1 MGITGEVTIAS
12 LPLRPTAGVGSSVG
26 VGSVSE
32 EVVDFFKEF
41 DKRTPNPH
49 PEWHFWKFN
58 GPLVSYGDF
67 WVLSDSMPY
76 LQQLTTKYGNF
87 ITKFKLGAGLGG
99 PMLSLLSSVLAAMSK
114 FDLGSVT
121 KVQILA
127 WRSVVQDLME
137 VGFDIGFM
145 IGHLWQ
151 IPQHLFGRKISDEMQ
166 VLQHQ
171 IAFLQDSLAVLTTYH
186 E

>member
-1 MGITGEVTIAS
+1 
-12 LPLRPTAGVGSSVG
+12 
-26 VGSVSE
+26 
-32 EVVDFFKEF
+32 
-41 DKRTPNPH
+41 
-49 PEWHFWKFN
+49 
-58 GPLVSYGDF
+58 
-67 WVLSDSMPY
+67 
-76 LQQLTTKYGNF
+76 
-87 ITKFKLGAGLGG
+87 
-99 PMLSLLSSVLAAMSK
+99 MLSLLSSVLAAMGKS
-114 FDLGSVT
+114 DLGSVT

-151 IPQHLFGRKISDEMQ
+151 IALHLFDRKISDEMQ